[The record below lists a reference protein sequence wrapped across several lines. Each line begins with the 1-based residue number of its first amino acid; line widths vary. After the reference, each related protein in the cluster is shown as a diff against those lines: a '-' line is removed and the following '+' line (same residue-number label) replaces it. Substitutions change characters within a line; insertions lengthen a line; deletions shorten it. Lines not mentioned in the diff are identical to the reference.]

1 MPIARPSGGDG
12 PVPGATRVGTRQLIY
27 DAAVEQIHQC
37 GFAGASVRKIAR
49 TAHVDPATIYH
60 YYASK
65 EALLSEIV
73 KTTTQW
79 MVACADRLMA
89 VPTPEVRLAC
99 LAAFHVRVCC
109 TRPRECVISD
119 RDLNLLPDRDR
130 ESQVRLRDQ
139 YERCWE
145 ATLEAGASSGRF
157 VVDDVRLTRL
167 AAVGLCSQP
176 QGWYS
181 PGGRLPMESLMHH
194 YAAFVLGMVAPTP
207 LGDEHCDA
215 AVNIVLRVPDE
226 LP

>member
-1 MPIARPSGGDG
+1 MPIARSSGGDV
-12 PVPGATRVGTRQLIY
+12 PVSGVTRLGTRQIIY
-27 DAAVEQIHQC
+27 DSAVEQIYQC

-79 MVACADRLMA
+79 MVSCADRLMA
-89 VPTPEVRLAC
+89 VPAPDVRLAC

-130 ESQVRLRDQ
+130 ESQVRLRDL
-139 YERCWE
+139 YEHCWE
-145 ATLEAGASSGRF
+145 TTLEAGASGGRF
-157 VVDDVRLTRL
+157 VVEDVRLTRL

-181 PGGRLPMESLMHH
+181 PTGRLAMDSLMHH
-194 YAAFVLGMVAPTP
+194 YAAFVLGMVTHTP

-215 AVNIVLRVPDE
+215 AVDIVLRESDE